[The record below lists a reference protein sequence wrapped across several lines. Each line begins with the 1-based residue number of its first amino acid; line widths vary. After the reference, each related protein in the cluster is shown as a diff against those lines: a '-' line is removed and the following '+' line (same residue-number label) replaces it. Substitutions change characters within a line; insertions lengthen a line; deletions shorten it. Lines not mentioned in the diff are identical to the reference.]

1 MESPRPGR
9 RRRTPEGATPRS
21 PGLGPGDHAC
31 MVDDAPGR
39 RTAVL
44 ASFAADGLDA
54 GERVLLAVDGDVR
67 RQLEEALAACGVDGA
82 PAPESGDLVFVE
94 PSRILPGAP
103 FELSAMA
110 DRLDARIREAR
121 DGRNGVVRVGMDMG
135 RALDA
140 GVPVE
145 GVIEFERTV
154 SHCVLPGR
162 DATAL
167 CVYPE
172 SGIAPSG
179 LDGIVGAHPFVLA
192 GGLASPN
199 PLFGLEDAGWI
210 GGGPGA
216 WSRLQWIAPWLERA
230 AAAEGIDSARS
241 TSGDAHRAEAARRRH
256 DALAALVRRLRG
268 PLAAISVAGRRL
280 EERAAGE
287 RREILEA
294 ARRIRRHAASLT
306 ALLDEE
312 VTLPEDPSDAPEAP
326 DRFDA
331 PEASDRSDAA
341 EASEAD
347 TAEGSTPSTADASTA
362 STASTADAPEAAG
375 SEAVRVLVVDDD
387 PDSACVLRDLLEAWG
402 HRTSLAVDGVE
413 ALEVV
418 GRLAPDLIFLDLGLP
433 KLDGIE
439 VARRIRER
447 TGDGRR
453 PVLVAMTGWG
463 RPEDRKRTR
472 EVGFDHHVV
481 KPISIE
487 QVRRLLEPAS

>member
-1 MESPRPGR
+1 M
-9 RRRTPEGATPRS
+9 PRS
-21 PGLGPGDHAC
+21 PGLRPGDHAC
-31 MVDDAPGR
+31 MVDDDPRR

-54 GERVLLAVDGDVR
+54 GERVLLAVDDGVR
-67 RQLEEALAACGVDGA
+67 RQLEEALATVGVDGA
-82 PAPESGDLVFVE
+82 SAAKPGDLVFVE

-121 DGRNGVVRVGMDMG
+121 DGRTGGVRVGMDMG
-135 RALDA
+135 RALDG

-162 DATAL
+162 NAAAL

-172 SGIAPSG
+172 SGIDPSG

-216 WSRLQWIAPWLERA
+216 WSRLQWIVPWLERA
-230 AAAEGIDSARS
+230 AATERIATGRIGSRRIGSRRIGSERAE
-241 TSGDAHRAEAARRRH
+241 SGDTDRADVARRRH
-256 DALAALVRRLRG
+256 EALSAFVRRLRG
-268 PLAAISVAGRRL
+268 LLAAISVAGRRL
-280 EERAAGE
+280 EERGGE

-294 ARRIRRHAASLT
+294 ARRIHRHLASLT
-306 ALLDEE
+306 ALVDEE
-312 VTLPEDPSDAPEAP
+312 VALSHDRSDAPEAP
-326 DRFDA
+326 DPSDAADASSADASVPDA
-331 PEASDRSDAA
+331 PEA
-341 EASEAD
+341 
-347 TAEGSTPSTADASTA
+347 GGP
-362 STASTADAPEAAG
+362 
-375 SEAVRVLVVDDD
+375 EAVRVLVVDDD

-418 GRLAPDLIFLDLGLP
+418 GRVAPDLIFLDLGLP

-447 TGDGRR
+447 SGDGRR
-453 PVLVAMTGWG
+453 PVLVAMAGWG

-472 EVGFDHHVV
+472 EVGFDHHMV